1 MTMTLRTIAYGGTS
15 NAPCPSANRVSRV
28 SEFDFDGFQPPSND
42 SPYLPSLPPPRK
54 AVNVLR
60 SSSPPG
66 RTVPADK
73 IWLNKWT
80 IKSIPHYTD
89 SVINDINP
97 GKKGARGGS
106 ESDLVSIITMFYSMR
121 FGERVRGLERRSSL
135 VGWPVG
141 GVASFMSRREYP
153 RVGFLRFWGPFADS
167 WFAEQVPTIGTVYRP
182 VCSNKCFSHQF
193 CSTG

>member
-42 SPYLPSLPPPRK
+42 SPYLLSLPPQRK

-97 GKKGARGGS
+97 GKIGWWGWEEGFRIRPGQYHYDVLFDAIRGEGQGVGAEEFVGRLTGWWGGQFYEPSWISARGFSAFLGS
-106 ESDLVSIITMFYSMR
+106 LC
-121 FGERVRGLERRSSL
+121 
-135 VGWPVG
+135 W
-141 GVASFMSRREYP
+141 
-153 RVGFLRFWGPFADS
+153 
-167 WFAEQVPTIGTVYRP
+167 
-182 VCSNKCFSHQF
+182 
-193 CSTG
+193 